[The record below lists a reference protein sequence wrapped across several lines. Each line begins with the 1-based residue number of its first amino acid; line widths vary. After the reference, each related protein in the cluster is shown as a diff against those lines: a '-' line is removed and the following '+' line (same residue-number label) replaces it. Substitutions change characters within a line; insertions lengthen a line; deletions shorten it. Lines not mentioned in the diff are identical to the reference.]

1 MKVIL
6 IIGGIAI
13 LVILLT
19 MLGCYL
25 YYYKEDQELDR
36 KLQHGLAHLKNLRAE
51 KWCLDAIDRALDDA
65 LFWNDLSTIYLEAGL
80 FYEGRKYYSMAYD
93 ILEGITGRSNKPVG
107 YVPRIDIA
115 SDDPGKVVSKVG

>member
-1 MKVIL
+1 MKVIM
-6 IIGGIAI
+6 IISGLAI

-36 KLQHGLAHLKNLRAE
+36 KYEHDLAHLKNLRAE

-93 ILEGITGRSNKPVG
+93 ILDGIAGRYDKPFF
-107 YVPRIDIA
+107 YIPR
-115 SDDPGKVVSKVG
+115 GSKAG